1 MFSYRPHAFVAATLL
16 FAAPLTAGAQDA
28 ERLKSMIDHAKE
40 RFAAADADHD
50 GALTKAEAE
59 KGMPFVAKHFDKID
73 TKQTGK
79 VSLADVTKY
88 MQERRDE
95 QLKAKAEPQKDASP
109 KAAEPN
115 KDADAKKD

>member
-1 MFSYRPHAFVAATLL
+1 MPASFRRNRLAAAAL
-16 FAAPLTAGAQDA
+16 FALVPLAAGAQDA

-73 TKQTGK
+73 TQNTGK
-79 VSLADVTKY
+79 VSLADITKY
-88 MQERRDE
+88 MQERRAE
-95 QLKAKAEPQKDASP
+95 QLKPKAEPQKDAQPP
-109 KAAEPN
+109 KDAEP
-115 KDADAKKD
+115 KKD